1 MYEQIVRANVINL
14 EVEHF
19 NIEHRMNWAE
29 FRRLDRLER
38 ALKTAKSRLRMLP
51 ILNTEAH

>member
-14 EVEHF
+14 EVDHF